1 MLPELAGKDASAT
14 PILVPRVERGTAI
27 SYKAYMSPLPRP
39 FVSVILPCRNERGH
53 IEASLRSVL
62 NQEPPQGGFEII
74 VADGVSTDGTREY
87 LQELAARHSKLRVLT
102 NGGRI
107 VSRGLNAAIRAAR
120 GEVIVRMDA
129 HTIYAP
135 DYIKQCL
142 KVLEET
148 GADNVGGP
156 MRTRAEAYTERAI
169 RAAFHS
175 PYAVG
180 GARSHSPDYEGYVDT
195 VIYGCWKKE
204 VFSRVGYFDEEL
216 VRNQDDEHNLRIVRA
231 GGKVYQSRQIR
242 SAYQVR
248 GSLAALFAQYMQYG
262 YWKVLVIRK
271 HDMPASLRHLVPG
284 AFVASLIVSILLAWF
299 WSPGLWVTAAL
310 AGWYAAFIAFA
321 SVVTAA
327 KTEWALLP
335 LLPVVFGCFHFGYG
349 YGFLRGIID
358 FVVFHNAPNAKFVQL
373 TRN

>member
-1 MLPELAGKDASAT
+1 MLPELAGKDAGAT
-14 PILVPRVERGTAI
+14 AMFVPPVERGTAI

-107 VSRGLNAAIRAAR
+107 VSCGLNAAIRAAR
-120 GEVIVRMDA
+120 GQVIIRMDA

-135 DYIKQCL
+135 DYIRQCL
-142 KVLEET
+142 AVMNET

-156 MRTRAEAYTERAI
+156 MRTRAETYMQRAI

-175 PYAVG
+175 AFAVG

-195 VIYGCWKKE
+195 VIYGCWRKAL
-204 VFSRVGYFDEEL
+204 FDRIGYFDEEL
-216 VRNQDDEHNLRIVRA
+216 VRNQDDEHNFRITRA
-231 GGKVYQSRQIR
+231 GGKVYQSRRIQSR
-242 SAYQVR
+242 YHVR
-248 GSLAALFAQYMQYG
+248 GSLATLWRQYMQYG

-271 HDMPASLRHLVPG
+271 HQMPASIRHVAPG
-284 AFVASLIVSILLAWF
+284 
-299 WSPGLWVTAAL
+299 
-310 AGWYAAFIAFA
+310 
-321 SVVTAA
+321 
-327 KTEWALLP
+327 
-335 LLPVVFGCFHFGYG
+335 
-349 YGFLRGIID
+349 GFLA
-358 FVVFHNAPNAKFVQL
+358 VL
-373 TRN
+373 